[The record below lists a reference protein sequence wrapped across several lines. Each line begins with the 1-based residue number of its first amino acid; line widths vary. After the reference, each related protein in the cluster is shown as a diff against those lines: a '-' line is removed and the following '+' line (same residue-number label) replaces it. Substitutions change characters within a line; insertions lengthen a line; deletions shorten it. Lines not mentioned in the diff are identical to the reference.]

1 MERGPHTKSGSP
13 GEDQT
18 MLIVQKFG
26 GSSVADAEK
35 VRRVAGIIADTYIND
50 NDVVVV
56 LSAQGDTTDDLIQKA
71 REINPR
77 PSKREMDALLSTG
90 EQQSVALMAMALEAM
105 GLPVVSL
112 TGWQVGLETNTA
124 FGAARIQR
132 VSTERIRAELDKR
145 RIVIVAGFQ
154 GTDRN
159 EDITTLGRGGS
170 DTTAVAIA
178 AVLHA
183 DRCQIFTDV
192 EGVYTADPRKVADA
206 RKLDEITYDEMLE
219 LASLGAQVLMNRSVE
234 LAKRY
239 GVVIEVLS
247 SYVRKPGTKV
257 KEVVRKVE
265 EMKISGIA
273 KDNNVARIAVVGV
286 PDEPGVAF
294 RVFNTMSRAKINVDI
309 ILQSYGRNNTNDISF
324 TVPLDDAERAAE
336 ALRELQDSLGFD
348 HVSVDTNVSKVSI
361 VGAGMMSA
369 SGIAALMFEA
379 LYDAKINIQMISTS
393 EIKVS
398 VLIDKAYAD
407 QAVQAI
413 HSKFFA

>member
-1 MERGPHTKSGSP
+1 
-13 GEDQT
+13 

-26 GSSVADAEK
+26 GSSVANAER
-35 VRRVAGIIADTYIND
+35 VRHVAGIIADNYSEGHDI
-50 NDVVVV
+50 VVV
-56 LSAQGDTTDDLIQKA
+56 LSAQGDTTDDLIEKA
-71 REINPR
+71 RELNPR
-77 PSKREMDALLSTG
+77 PSKREMDVLLSTG

-112 TGWQVGLETNTA
+112 TGWQVGLETNTTY
-124 FGAARIQR
+124 GSARIVR
-132 VSTERIRAELDKR
+132 VSTERIRREL
-145 RIVIVAGFQ
+145 IVAGFQ
-154 GTDRN
+154 GVDRN
-159 EDITTLGRGGS
+159 DDITTLGRGGS

-183 DRCQIFTDV
+183 DKCQIYTDV
-192 EGVYTADPRKVADA
+192 EGVYTADPRKVKGA

-239 GVVIEVLS
+239 GVIIEVLS
-247 SYVRKPGTKV
+247 SMVRKPGTKV
-257 KEVVRKVE
+257 KEVARRME

-273 KDNNVARIAVVGV
+273 KDNDVARIVVVGV
-286 PDEPGVAF
+286 PDEPGMAF
-294 RVFNTMSRAKINVDI
+294 RVFNTMARAKINVDI
-309 ILQSYGRNNTNDISF
+309 ILQSYGKEGTNDISF
-324 TVPLDDAERAAE
+324 TVPLADADRAAE
-336 ALRELQDSLGFD
+336 ALEELKESLCFD
-348 HVSVDTNVSKVSI
+348 HLSVDTNVCKVSI

-398 VLIDKAYAD
+398 VLINKDYAD

-413 HSKFFA
+413 HNKFFG